1 VREFVETVRPTDERV
16 AIVATGGLSH
26 WICLP
31 DSGRVNAEWDLQIIE
46 KIISGRGAMLAELTF
61 NSIMSD
67 GGNGGKEDKVAVL
80 ARTYGYL
87 ELLDNSW
94 GFVVPYV
101 GHWVMIEA
109 PREFAAITL
118 DFLLDDAFDAARERV
133 DSVG

>member
-46 KIISGRGAMLAELTF
+46 KIISG
-61 NSIMSD
+61 
-67 GGNGGKEDKVAVL
+67 KVAVL

>member
-67 GGNGGKEDKVAVL
+67 GGNGG
-80 ARTYGYL
+80 L
-87 ELLDNSW
+87 EIATWAFMAGATGEST
-94 GFVVPYV
+94 GERIYYEE
-101 GHWVMIEA
+101 MIPWWTGMGGILMNVNA
-109 PREFAAITL
+109 
-118 DFLLDDAFDAARERV
+118 
-133 DSVG
+133 S